1 MWLVTY
7 FLITTIHKIT
17 EAKNVKKHIGENFLL
32 DLCTTIFQKVMA
44 AIFQDGGHFQHV
56 NHFLDNFPQTCA
68 ILMILVSNRTFLTM
82 QNLNF
87 ALRNSAKANFTKYE
101 TKS

>member
-7 FLITTIHKIT
+7 FLTTITHKIT
-17 EAKNVKKHIGENFLL
+17 EAESIKNVLVKTV
-32 DLCTTIFQKVMA
+32 CTNYAQQY
-44 AIFQDGGHFQHV
+44 AISQDGGHFQHD
-56 NHFLDNFPQTCA
+56 NHFLDSFLQACV
-68 ILMILVSNRTFLTM
+68 ILLILLSYHTFLTM

-87 ALRNSAKANFTKYE
+87 DLRNSVKAYFTTYE